1 MTFDNDW
8 AVITFL
14 FLAWLVWLF
23 SQLSRGAPIK
33 TQPLAKDQAYTFSS
47 LIWGLAEIVFSFNTF
62 IKILISIW
70 TSTEKNFAKSKKK
83 IGIISPRTILNHF
96 GHGGKCR
103 YFNVTLHFHVT
114 NPILWHQFYRCCSTT
129 IYYYLFLSSLMIVND
144 RHFTMIMQVT
154 SEYSILWGAL
164 GFQTRACR
172 SAYISISQSQKHSGE
187 FLLSKSWSLISL
199 LKSGK
204 LCPKQFL

>member
-83 IGIISPRTILNHF
+83 LELSRQGQFWITLDMGENVVTSTSHCIFMSPT
-96 GHGGKCR
+96 R
-103 YFNVTLHFHVT
+103 YFAINFIATAVLPF
-114 NPILWHQFYRCCSTT
+114 PQLP
-129 IYYYLFLSSLMIVND
+129 ND
-144 RHFTMIMQVT
+144 RQWSSFYDDHASDIRVFDFMRC
-154 SEYSILWGAL
+154 L
-164 GFQTRACR
+164 GLSNESLPICLHI
-172 SAYISISQSQKHSGE
+172 YIPE
-187 FLLSKSWSLISL
+187 
-199 LKSGK
+199 
-204 LCPKQFL
+204 PEA